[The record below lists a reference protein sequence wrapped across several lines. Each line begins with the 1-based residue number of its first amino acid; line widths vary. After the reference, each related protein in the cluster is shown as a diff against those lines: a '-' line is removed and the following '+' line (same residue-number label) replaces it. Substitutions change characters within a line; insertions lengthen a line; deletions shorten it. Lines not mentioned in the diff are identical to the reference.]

1 MARADDPWF
10 ARRLEREFRRRTRSM
25 MQRAATEYNVNVLA
39 KTFIT
44 ASAIVLCAHLAFAS
58 DKQVAA
64 EATPTPSPPAP
75 LMYLLDQAGLA
86 QRLHEGVVNDQPT
99 AGIQVRRSIKRPC
112 DQ

>member
-1 MARADDPWF
+1 MTQPDGECEISTDAKRSRCPIICSGPGLSIIRDF
-10 ARRLEREFRRRTRSM
+10 ARRG
-25 MQRAATEYNVNVLA
+25 AADYNVNVFT

-75 LMYLLDQAGLA
+75 LMYLLDQAGL
-86 QRLHEGVVNDQPT
+86 G
-99 AGIQVRRSIKRPC
+99 
-112 DQ
+112 